1 MKGMKI
7 IMKGNIEKLN
17 INGYNCLVYL
27 PPEYQTSKWRY
38 PVIYVNG
45 EDEII
50 EIIEGIEPHFGAE
63 CEEFI
68 LVSVLSENWNDEY
81 SPWTA
86 PALAKREK
94 PFGGGASDYLSFLT
108 EKVKPFVDEH
118 YRTKKEVENTSLIGY
133 SLGGLVA
140 LYALYTSSVFGKV
153 GSISGS
159 LWFDRWTEFMNCN
172 MPKNTGAKVY
182 ISLGTGE
189 EHSKNQRLAKVGA
202 CTREAAKILK
212 EKLISPENVEI
223 VWNNGGHFA
232 ESPERYQKAIMWLM
246 KRN

>member
-1 MKGMKI
+1 MKI

-17 INGYNCLVYL
+17 IDEYNCLVYL
-27 PPEYQTSKWRY
+27 PPEYQTSKRNY
-38 PVIYVNG
+38 QVIYVNG
-45 EDEII
+45 EEEIA

-63 CEEFI
+63 CGEFI

-108 EKVKPFVDEH
+108 EKIKPFVDEN

-140 LYALYTSSVFGKV
+140 LYSLYISSVFGKI

-159 LWFDRWTEFMNCN
+159 LWFDGWTEFMSCS
-172 MPKNTGAKVY
+172 MPKNTEAKVY

-189 EHSKNQRLAKVGA
+189 EHSKNQRLAKVGD
-202 CTREAAKILK
+202 CTRETARALK
-212 EKLISPENVEI
+212 EKLISPENIEI

-232 ESPERYQKAIMWLM
+232 ESSERYQKAIMWLM
-246 KRN
+246 KTN